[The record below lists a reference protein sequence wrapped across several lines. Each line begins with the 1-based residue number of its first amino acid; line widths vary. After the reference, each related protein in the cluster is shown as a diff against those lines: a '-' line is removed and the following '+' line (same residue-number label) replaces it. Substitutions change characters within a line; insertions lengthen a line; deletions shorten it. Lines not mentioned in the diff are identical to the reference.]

1 MNSSNEILNF
11 FIDSFNDNEYNV
23 LTLPKK
29 ENYLKSEEEDVMGKF
44 NVFITHND
52 YEKTKKLI
60 ETLNISPMVFF
71 MSFYGFIMS
80 KYSNQKN
87 IYSAFIKGTK
97 DQEEAESNLFPVL
110 MKCEDDKSIKALVEE
125 VNQFILN
132 YEKSSI
138 SFSELSGRMNLL
150 QVNNIFLYE
159 KLDKPEDEKVY
170 CLETTKKFDIIFK
183 VFDLK
188 NQYSIIME
196 YNKKLYNEKLIKN
209 ILDSYL
215 KVIDN
220 ENNFNER
227 IVDIDYISDEEL
239 NRIIDKFNGNRCEYG
254 SPKSKPDECAIIFEK
269 QKITFRQL
277 HEMSNSLAHYLRSMG
292 IQKNE
297 VVPLII
303 DRSYYLVVA
312 ALAVLKA
319 GAAFLFIDTEFPKD
333 RIEFLLREV
342 NAKIVIK
349 YLIKNPL
356 TFNIPGL
363 YEYNFVDHNFNEN
376 IMDVENI
383 NDIDD
388 LSCVFFTSGTTGRPK
403 GILITHSNLI
413 NYSYYSSTYSGDS
426 DFFEDKFKYGLAF
439 TKVTYI
445 ICLSEIFYF
454 LIKDKCIVLCNNE
467 EYNNP
472 TLLGDIIRDC
482 SADFIIGPPTRI
494 KYYLLNENF
503 RKYIGNIKT
512 FIFGGEGATLD
523 FLTNLLKFSNAYFY
537 YGYGLTETTV
547 TSTVGCIEHD
557 DIINKRQLTI
567 GRPACNCEVYILD
580 SNMKPV
586 PVGVEGEIYISGN
599 SICKGYLNNEKLTN
613 EIFVDCPFNNKDGS
627 KKKKMYKTGDLGKWT
642 DDGRV
647 INLGRIDFQV
657 KIRGQRI
664 ELGEIENTVKE
675 IKTLD
680 CALVIDKKKENGE
693 KYLVC
698 YYITNDVNVDG
709 TYIRS
714 FLSKKMPIYMIPNY
728 FIKIDKIPVTA
739 HGKLDRKSLP
749 EPNID
754 EILSSNYVA
763 PTTDTEKK
771 VCRMFSSVF
780 NIEVG
785 KIGKNTNLF
794 DLGSN
799 SLNTIKI
806 LTMIERELKIKLN
819 IKDVF
824 KYPTIASLSSHIDDI
839 LTNYQH

>member
-1 MNSSNEILNF
+1 MDSSNEILNF

-44 NVFITHND
+44 NVFITHD
-52 YEKTKKLI
+52 GYEKTKKLI
-60 ETLNISPMVFF
+60 ETLNISPKVFF

-87 IYSAFIKGTK
+87 IYSAFIKGAR
-97 DQEEAESNLFPVL
+97 DQENADSNLFPVL

-125 VNQFILN
+125 VNQFISN

-150 QVNNIFLYE
+150 EVNNIFLYD
-159 KLDKPEDEKVY
+159 KLDKPEDEKIY
-170 CLETTKKFDIIFK
+170 RPETTKKFDIIFK

-227 IVDIDYISDEEL
+227 IGDIDYISDEEL

-254 SPKSKPDECAIIFEK
+254 SRRLYHVEFTKVAKSKPDECAIIFEK

-277 HEMSNSLAHYLRSMG
+277 HEMSNSLAHYLRSKG
-292 IQKNE
+292 VQKNE

-333 RIEFLLREV
+333 RIGFLLKEV
-342 NAKIVIK
+342 NAKVVIK

-363 YEYNFVDHNFNEN
+363 YEYNFEDHNFNEN
-376 IMDVENI
+376 TMDVENI

-413 NYSYYSSTYSGDS
+413 NYSYYSSTYSGDR
-426 DFFEDKFKYGLAF
+426 DFFEDKFKNSLAF

-445 ICLSEIFYF
+445 ICLSEIFYP
-454 LIKDKCIVLCNNE
+454 LIKDKCIILCNNE

-472 TLLGDIIRDC
+472 TLIGNIIRDY
-482 SADFIIGPPTRI
+482 SVELIIGPPTRV

-567 GRPACNCEVYILD
+567 GRPACNCEAYILD

-613 EIFVDCPFNNKDGS
+613 EIFVDCPFNNKDG
-627 KKKKMYKTGDLGKWT
+627 KKKMYKSGDLGKWT

-680 CALVIDKKKENGE
+680 YALVIDKKKENGE

-824 KYPTIASLSSHIDDI
+824 KYPTIASL
-839 LTNYQH
+839 